1 MCPLI
6 DSSIDFHCIHPA
18 VNARDYQYF
27 WMIRVNRNRDTA
39 DSGDGSLLTVDSDLV
54 CLDLQTSAVDA
65 VWSVGAWYKRKGL
78 GSAASFYMRTPMFV
92 PRLHN
97 APGVH
102 AEKQGYLLVW
112 AYQLPTHPVTAVAAG
127 SGAGAGDTSPG
138 DSAVVVPIE
147 GKGEDERVVDEGN
160 PKLRN
165 RKQAPPL
172 NRNPWSQ
179 SHVVNG
185 VRESEMLHG
194 PPIGADAP
202 PRTSALLLIFDA
214 ATFSASSDPRVVEL
228 SGQHIPYSVHSFTH
242 PLEHVAQD
250 QEACAMPQHQ
260 GPDQVHMQ

>member
-18 VNARDYQYF
+18 VNARDYRFF

-54 CLDLQTSAVDA
+54 CLDLKTAAVEA

-92 PRLHN
+92 PRLN
-97 APGVH
+97 PAPGVDP
-102 AEKQGYLLVW
+102 EKQGYLVVW
-112 AYQLPTHPVTAVAAG
+112 AYQLPTHPVTGVAP
-127 SGAGAGDTSPG
+127 SSPVAGAGDTTPG
-138 DSAVVVPIE
+138 SSAVIVPIE
-147 GKGEDERVVDEGN
+147 GKGTDESVVDEGN

-179 SHVVNG
+179 SQVVNG
-185 VRESEMLHG
+185 VQDSELQQG
-194 PPIGADAP
+194 PPAGPDAT

-228 SGQHIPYSVHSFTH
+228 CGQHIPYSVHSFTH

-250 QEACAMPQHQ
+250 KEACNMAPAGPPAQH
-260 GPDQVHMQ
+260 M